1 MHLIPYPSE
10 YLENTGNVVQL
21 PYARIWMEFVL
32 LKNYISNLL
41 GFQLEVVHI
50 RQRTTRNIVRI
61 WLN

>member
-1 MHLIPYPSE
+1 MHLILYPSE

-21 PYARIWMEFVL
+21 PYARIWMVFVL

-50 RQRTTRNIVRI
+50 R
-61 WLN
+61 